1 MLEIG
6 FGIGL
11 IILVGLCFIEVYRL
25 GFSDGQR
32 ASEGKEIDENKN
44 KPIFSRPKTRAEK
57 IRDKKT
63 DALLENIN
71 NYNGSGLG
79 QKDIK

>member
-44 KPIFSRPKTRAEK
+44 KPILRRPKTIAEK
-57 IRDKKT
+57 IRDKRT
-63 DALLENIN
+63 DTLLENIN

-79 QKDIK
+79 QKDII